1 MTMEAPAVLAGSD
14 TFERILG
21 ADGPLVVLE
30 TDQADALIEQIRLL
44 ARRNG
49 QTVYL
54 WREGIGLNSLREGE
68 VRVPGCLRMGD
79 TLRYVLQSMH
89 FGVYLLADV
98 DVPISSANL
107 SLLRQLT
114 RSRSQQL
121 RRVVLLTSSPTLA
134 DTLAGTALFLR
145 RREAQ
150 VRPRLRD
157 GRWVT

>member
-14 TFERILG
+14 IFERILG

-30 TDQADALIEQIRLL
+30 TDQADALIEQFRML
-44 ARRNG
+44 ARRSG

-54 WREGIGLNSLREGE
+54 WREGAGLNSLREGE

-98 DVPISSANL
+98 GVPVSSANL

-114 RSRSQQL
+114 RSRSDHL
-121 RRVVLLTSSPTLA
+121 RRVVLLTASPQLA
-134 DTLAGTALFLR
+134 DSLAGIALALR
-145 RREAQ
+145 RRTSQ

>member
-14 TFERILG
+14 IFERILG

-30 TDQADALIEQIRLL
+30 TDQAEMLIEQFRQL

-49 QTVYL
+49 QTAYL
-54 WREGIGLNSLREGE
+54 WREGAGLASLREGE

-89 FGVYLLADV
+89 FGVYLFADV
-98 DVPISSANL
+98 GVPISSANL

-114 RSRSQQL
+114 RSRSTHV
-121 RRVVLLTSSPTLA
+121 RRVVLLTASPQLA
-134 DTLAGTALFLR
+134 DSLGGIALALR
-145 RREAQ
+145 RREARVQ
-150 VRPRLRD
+150 PRLRD